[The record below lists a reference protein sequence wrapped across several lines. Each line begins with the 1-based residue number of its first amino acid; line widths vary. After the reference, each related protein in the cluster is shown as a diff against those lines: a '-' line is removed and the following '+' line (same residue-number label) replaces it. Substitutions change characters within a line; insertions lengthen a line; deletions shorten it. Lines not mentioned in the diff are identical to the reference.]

1 MHMSDALLSPAVGGA
16 MWAATAGVTALA
28 ARRLDRLADASRVPL
43 MGVMGAFVFAGQMV
57 NFSIPLTGSSGHL
70 GGGLLLAILLGP
82 HAAFIVMFSVLAV
95 QALFFADGG
104 LLALGC
110 NAFNLAFF
118 SSYLV
123 YPLVWRPLAGPRT
136 GRGRLLAAT
145 VFSAVLGLQL
155 GALGV
160 VLQTA
165 VSGVSSVPTGRFLL
179 LMQPVHLA
187 IGVVEG
193 IVTASLVLLVSR
205 ARPEVLAPAQAH
217 AAPRRSLRP
226 VLVGLAAAAA
236 LTGGVAS
243 WFASPRPDG
252 LEWSLARAAGTAPP
266 ADAAPAWPAP
276 SSGTSTAGVVGALLV
291 LVLAA
296 AIGHGIRLVR
306 RRDAGPPAPSA
317 LSPPALDRR
326 R

>member
-16 MWAATAGVTALA
+16 MWAATAGVTACA
-28 ARRLDRLADASRVPL
+28 ARRLDRLADSSRVPL

-110 NAFNLAFF
+110 NVFNLAFF

-123 YPLVWRPLAGPRT
+123 YPLVWRPLAGPRP

-145 VFSAVLGLQL
+145 ILSAVVGLQL

-165 VSGVSSVPTGRFLL
+165 ASGLSSFPLGRFLL
-179 LMQPVHLA
+179 LMQPIHLV
-187 IGVVEG
+187 IGVFEG
-193 IVTASLVLLVSR
+193 LVTASVVLLVSR
-205 ARPEVLAPAQAH
+205 ARPEVLSQH
-217 AAPRRSLRP
+217 EDAPRRTMRP
-226 VLVGLAAAAA
+226 VIVGLAVAAAV
-236 LTGGVAS
+236 TGGGVS
-243 WFASPRPDG
+243 WFASTRPDG
-252 LEWSLARAAGTAPP
+252 LEWSLARAAGTAPT
-266 ADAAPAWPAP
+266 AEAAPTWPSP
-276 SSGTSTAGVVGALLV
+276 SAGTSTAGLVGALLV

-296 AIGHGIRLVR
+296 AIGYGIRLVR
-306 RRDAGPPAPSA
+306 RRGSGPEPSA
-317 LSPPALDRR
+317 LSPPAIDPR
-326 R
+326 